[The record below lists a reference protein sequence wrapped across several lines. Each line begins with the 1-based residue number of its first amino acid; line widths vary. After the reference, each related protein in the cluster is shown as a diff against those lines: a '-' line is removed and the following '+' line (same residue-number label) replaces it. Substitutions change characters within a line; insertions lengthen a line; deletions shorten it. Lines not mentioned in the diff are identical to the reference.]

1 MLNYKLIKKLMLLDN
16 DLQEGRLWYYVKLP
30 INPNNLNHQTMI
42 QETISYLKKRK
53 LLYHVKLS
61 INPKKLTMLQS
72 SKSETH
78 LAKLAINP
86 KI

>member
-1 MLNYKLIKKLMLLDN
+1 
-16 DLQEGRLWYYVKLP
+16 
-30 INPNNLNHQTMI
+30 MI

-61 INPKKLTMLQS
+61 INPKKLTILQS